1 MGEQEQMI
9 AIGKTMTKY
18 RDLKARMADLES
30 QARGFASD
38 LERVAQALKAPL
50 RADPNLSIPDLAKIR
65 EVLTDLQETAQQLAV
80 HRANLVNFGVE
91 PKD

>member
-1 MGEQEQMI
+1 MGEQEQII
-9 AIGKTMTKY
+9 AMGKTVTRY
-18 RDLKARMADLES
+18 RGLKGRMADLES

-65 EVLTDLQETAQQLAV
+65 EVLTDMHDTAQQLGV
-80 HRANLVNFGVE
+80 ERANLVNFGVE